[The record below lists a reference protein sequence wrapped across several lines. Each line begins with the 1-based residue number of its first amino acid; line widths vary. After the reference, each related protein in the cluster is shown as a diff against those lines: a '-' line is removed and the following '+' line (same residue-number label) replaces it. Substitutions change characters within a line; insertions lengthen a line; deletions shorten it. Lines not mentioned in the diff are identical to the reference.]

1 MRRTASAAA
10 VMAMTAA
17 LLPLPATL
25 SPASAEPDEEGA
37 AAPLVVDRITPD
49 SVDEDS
55 TLRVAGE
62 VTNTTGETVRDVTVR
77 MRYSRHPFT
86 SRDELDDFAGG
97 EDWQPS
103 ASGPDQ
109 EFEGRLEADGTLE
122 YALSTKAEDLG
133 LTAYG
138 VYPMVVEA
146 LDGDGDVLGAQYTF
160 LPYTADEDA
169 PSLDLAWVWPLMAAP
184 QRADDDTFLGDEL
197 HGSVG
202 ADGRLGRLL
211 EAGAQV
217 PVSFDPGDED
227 LVKELGLDRDEPS
240 PEGSPSPGENATAE
254 ESADSAS
261 PEATDEGGDGP
272 EEDPDDADGNGDAD
286 AAEEEAPSRS
296 EGVPIAWAVDPG
308 TLDDVLRMAAED
320 HQVLADLEEDPA
332 QEPVRVER
340 EADVAA
346 QVWLREA
353 REVLAADTVVATPY
367 ASADLVALL
376 LNDMNGDAEASL
388 RLGQE
393 ATARALGLDA
403 DDRFALPPGG
413 LMDERVQEL
422 YTEHGARRFLLSE
435 EVLPPASWIST
446 TPGAQAPLPA
456 SGEDEGEESFALV
469 TDPGLTSVL
478 SMPSWEPGESAL
490 ALQRFAAETAMIA
503 GENGGGDRVVVAA
516 PEPGWDPSPEFA
528 AGVLA
533 ATDDLP
539 WLSPERLDRIELP
552 DAEEREDTREE
563 LDLADDAY
571 GEGLSS
577 TYLGQVEDVSRDV
590 RLFNSILVGDR
601 DPFRPSLVRLES
613 VYWRDREALAG
624 ATRSL
629 VVRAVQSRRE
639 DVRVIPGEPV
649 TLASSTGT
657 TGVLVANDLEDE
669 TVYVYLS
676 LYSENSE
683 RLSIGE
689 YTHHFEIAPGAKTT
703 VYVPLSARINGS
715 TNVHVSLQNADGEPI
730 SSQDTLIQV
739 NATGLGTQAL
749 LISGIGLLI
758 LIAALAPRAL
768 RKWARKQAA
777 KARAAESGDGPG
789 DGPGDGGEGSAKD
802 GGTSADDGSAPGD
815 DATGDDANGDTATDE
830 GAATRDDE
838 PPHDGT
844 APSDPPP
851 ADDAPAAS
859 DTSDGTADDT
869 PSAGERPDDSG
880 SGK

>member
-17 LLPLPATL
+17 LLPIPATL
-25 SPASAEPDEEGA
+25 SPASAEPDEEGS

-62 VTNTTGETVRDVTVR
+62 VTNTTGETVEDVTVR

-86 SRDELDDFAGG
+86 SRDELDDFSTG

-103 ASGPDQ
+103 SSGPDE
-109 EFEGRLEADGTLE
+109 EFEGELEPDGTLE
-122 YALSTKAEDLG
+122 YSLSTAADDLG
-133 LTAYG
+133 LTSYG
-138 VYPMVVEA
+138 VYPMVIEA
-146 LDGDGDVLGAQYTF
+146 VDGDGTTLGSQYTF
-160 LPYTADEDA
+160 LPYTGDDDV
-169 PSLDLAWVWPLMAAP
+169 PSLDLAWVWPLMDSP
-184 QRADDDTFLGDEL
+184 QRADDDTFLDDEL

-211 EAGAQV
+211 ESGAQV
-217 PVSFDPGDED
+217 PLSFEAGDED
-227 LVKELGLDRDEPS
+227 LVEELGLEEDEEDPDESS
-240 PEGSPSPGENATAE
+240 PTAGEEVTAE
-254 ESADSAS
+254 ESADSVS
-261 PEATDEGGDGP
+261 PEATEEGADED
-272 EEDPDDADGNGDAD
+272 
-286 AAEEEAPSRS
+286 EAPSDAPDEED
-296 EGVPIAWAVDPG
+296 EGEEEETPSRTEGIPVTWSVDPG
-308 TLDDVLRMAAED
+308 TLDDILRMASAD
-320 HQVLADLEEDPA
+320 HEVLEGALDDPA
-332 QEPVRVER
+332 KEPGRR
-340 EADVAA
+340 DQPADPAA

-353 REVLAADTVVATPY
+353 RGVLAADTVVASPY

-376 LNDMNGDAEASL
+376 LNDMEGDAEASL

-393 ATARALGLDA
+393 SVARALELEA
-403 DDRFALPPGG
+403 DDRFAVPPGG

-422 YTEHGARRFLLSE
+422 YTEHGAQRFLLSE
-435 EVLPPASWIST
+435 EGLPPASWIST
-446 TPGAQAPLPA
+446 TPGAEAPLPA
-456 SGEDEGEESFALV
+456 SGDEAEGEEPYALV
-469 TDPGLTSVL
+469 SDSGLTDVL

-503 GENGGGDRVVVAA
+503 GESGAGDRVVVAA

-528 AGVLA
+528 SGVLS

-539 WLSPERLDRIELP
+539 WLSPERLDRVELP
-552 DAEEREDTREE
+552 DSKDREE
-563 LDLADDAY
+563 TRQDLDYPDDAY
-571 GEGLSS
+571 GDGLSS
-577 TYLGQVEDVSRDV
+577 TYLGQIEDVSRDV
-590 RLFNSILVGDR
+590 RLFNSILVGDS
-601 DPFRPSLVRLES
+601 DPFRPALVRLES
-613 VYWRDREALAG
+613 VHWRDREALAG
-624 ATRSL
+624 ATRTL
-629 VVRAVQSRRE
+629 VVKSVQSRRE

-657 TGVLVANDLEDE
+657 TGVLVANDLQDE
-669 TVYVYLS
+669 AVHVYLS

-683 RLSIGE
+683 RLSVGE
-689 YTHHFEIAPGAKTT
+689 YTHHFEIDPGAKTT

-768 RKWARKQAA
+768 RKWARKQT
-777 KARAAESGDGPG
+777 ARAGAAETGATGDGPKEGEESAGSQDPGEPQDAGAAAATSEPGSDTPEG
-789 DGPGDGGEGSAKD
+789 DKEAEGTAPGAPADKEPGDGVPADDGASDGTPSAKD
-802 GGTSADDGSAPGD
+802 D
-815 DATGDDANGDTATDE
+815 
-830 GAATRDDE
+830 
-838 PPHDGT
+838 
-844 APSDPPP
+844 
-851 ADDAPAAS
+851 
-859 DTSDGTADDT
+859 
-869 PSAGERPDDSG
+869 PDDSG